1 MGPTKAIVID
11 TGIYDAI
18 TGKIIQKG
26 LLTRQAMQDYA
37 AHHYVALPEVD
48 HHGRLWELND
58 QPVYC
63 LHGVRYETL
72 DNQEVHLARCNE
84 CGGMG
89 IRVEEVSVERDCLRC
104 IQCGQE
110 LDARLEMMES

>member
-1 MGPTKAIVID
+1 MGPTKAIVIG
-11 TGIYDAI
+11 TALYDGK
-18 TGKIIQKG
+18 TGKILKEG
-26 LLTRQAMQDYA
+26 LSTRQAMQDFA

-48 HHGRLWELND
+48 HQGRPWELNG

-63 LHGVRYETL
+63 FHGVQYETL
-72 DNQEVHLARCNE
+72 DNQEVHLARCSV

-89 IRVEEVSVERDCLRC
+89 IRVETVSVERDCLRC

>member
-1 MGPTKAIVID
+1 MGPTKAIVIG
-11 TGIYDAI
+11 TGIYDAT
-18 TGKIIQKG
+18 TGAIIKEG

-37 AHHYVALPEVD
+37 AHHYIVLPEVD
-48 HHGRLWELND
+48 HQGLTWEFNN

-63 LHGVRYETL
+63 LHGVHYETL
-72 DNQEVHLARCNE
+72 DHQELHLARCHG

-89 IRVEEVSVERDCLRC
+89 IRMQDASVERDCLQC
-104 IQCGQE
+104 TQCGQV

>member
-1 MGPTKAIVID
+1 MGPTKAIVSG
-11 TGIYDAI
+11 TGIIDAI
-18 TGKIIQKG
+18 TGALIKEG

-37 AHHYVALPEVD
+37 AHHYIVLPEVD
-48 HHGRLWELND
+48 HQGLAWEFNG

-72 DNQEVHLARCNE
+72 DSLEIHLARCNA

-89 IRVEEVSVERDCLRC
+89 IRMDEVPVERDCVQC
-104 IQCGQE
+104 IQCGQV

>member
-1 MGPTKAIVID
+1 MGPTKAIVNG
-11 TGIYDAI
+11 TGIYDAT
-18 TGKIIQKG
+18 TGAIIKEG

-37 AHHYVALPEVD
+37 AHHYVVLPEVD
-48 HHGRLWELND
+48 HQGRPWRWND
-58 QPVYC
+58 QPVYR

-72 DNQEVHLARCNE
+72 DNQELHLTRCNE

-104 IQCGQE
+104 IQCGRE

>member
-1 MGPTKAIVID
+1 MGPTKTIVKG
-11 TGIYDAI
+11 TAIYDAT
-18 TGKIIQKG
+18 TGKILKDG
-26 LLTRQAMQDYA
+26 LLTREAMQDYA
-37 AHHYVALPEVD
+37 AHHYIVLPEVD
-48 HHGRLWELND
+48 HQGRRWELNG

-63 LHGVRYETL
+63 LHGVHYETL
-72 DNQEVHLARCNE
+72 DNQKVHLARCNG

-89 IRVEEVSVERDCLRC
+89 IRVEEVSVDRDCLRC

>member
-1 MGPTKAIVID
+1 MGPTKTIVKG
-11 TGIYDAI
+11 TAIYDAT
-18 TGKIIQKG
+18 TGKILKDG
-26 LLTRQAMQDYA
+26 LLTREAMQDYA
-37 AHHYVALPEVD
+37 AHHYIVLPEVD
-48 HHGRLWELND
+48 HQGRRWELNG

-72 DNQEVHLARCNE
+72 DNQKVHLARCNG

-89 IRVEEVSVERDCLRC
+89 IRVEEVSVDRDCLRC

>member
-1 MGPTKAIVID
+1 MGPTEAIV
-11 TGIYDAI
+11 TGTAIHDAK
-18 TGKIIQKG
+18 TGKILKEE
-26 LLTRQAMQDYA
+26 LSTRQAMEDYA
-37 AHHYVALPEVD
+37 AHHYVVLPEVD
-48 HHGRLWELND
+48 HQGRPWALNG
-58 QPVYC
+58 QPVYR

-72 DNQEVHLARCNE
+72 DNQEIHVARCND

-89 IRVEEVSVERDCLRC
+89 IRVEEVSGERDCLRW

>member
-1 MGPTKAIVID
+1 MGPTKALVN
-11 TGIYDAI
+11 GSAIYDAR
-18 TGKIIQKG
+18 TGQVIRG
-26 LLTRQAMQDYA
+26 EFPTRQALEDYA
-37 AHHYVALPEVD
+37 AHHYLVLPQVD
-48 HHGRLWELND
+48 HEGKPWDLNG

-72 DNQEVHLARCNE
+72 DDQPVHLARCPE

-104 IQCGQE
+104 IQCGRE

>member
-1 MGPTKAIVID
+1 MGPTKTIVKD
-11 TGIYDAI
+11 MAIYDAK
-18 TGKIIQKG
+18 TGKLIKNG
-26 LLTRQAMQDYA
+26 LLTKQAIQDYA
-37 AHHYVALPEVD
+37 AHHYVVLQEVD
-48 HHGRLWELND
+48 HQGRPWELNG

-72 DNQEVHLARCNE
+72 DDQEVHLTRCSV

>member
-1 MGPTKAIVID
+1 MGPTKAIVKGTAIH
-11 TGIYDAI
+11 DAT
-18 TGKIIQKG
+18 TGKILKDG
-26 LLTRQAMQDYA
+26 LSTREAMQDYA
-37 AHHYVALPEVD
+37 AHHYIVLPEVD
-48 HHGRLWELND
+48 HQGRLWELNG

-63 LHGVRYETL
+63 FHGVRYETL
-72 DNQEVHLARCNE
+72 DNQTIHLARCNG

-89 IRVEEVSVERDCLRC
+89 IRVEEVSVDRDCLRC

>member
-1 MGPTKAIVID
+1 MGPTKAIVIG
-11 TGIYDAI
+11 TGLYDAR
-18 TGKIIQKG
+18 TGSIIKEG

-37 AHHYVALPEVD
+37 AHHYVVLPEVD
-48 HHGRLWELND
+48 HQGRPWEFNE

-72 DNQEVHLARCNE
+72 DNQELHLARCSG

-89 IRVEEVSVERDCLRC
+89 IRTEEVSVERDCVQC
-104 IQCGQE
+104 IQCGQV
-110 LDARLEMMES
+110 LDERLEMMES